1 MTIDRN
7 AILIGDEHLFDLP
20 ELLAF
25 VCELLGVG
33 SFQERTR
40 VANAIE
46 LQMTRLALQ
55 TIRDT
60 LIVGVQ
66 DAIAAQVQRIVVD
79 GADASELM
87 NLLSQQPFVW
97 RYVRD
102 HWEQV
107 RQSTIANIEQMTA
120 TALFSG
126 VKLRLAD
133 RTAVAN
139 LVASLELDDLLPQA
153 FLSHMDARIEQAP
166 AVTRASTL
174 EAFER
179 QLVVARERW
188 TESGKIG

>member
-20 ELLAF
+20 ELLTL
-25 VCELLGVG
+25 VCELLGAG
-33 SFQERTR
+33 SIRERTR

-60 LIVGVQ
+60 LIGGVQ

-102 HWEQV
+102 HWAQV
-107 RQSTIANIEQMTA
+107 RQTTIANVEQMTA
-120 TALFSG
+120 TALFTG
-126 VKLRLAD
+126 VTLRFAD

-166 AVTRASTL
+166 AVTHTSTL

-179 QLVVARERW
+179 QLLIARERW
-188 TESGKIG
+188 TESGKIE

>member
-7 AILIGDEHLFDLP
+7 TLLIGDEHLFDLP
-20 ELLAF
+20 ELLGF

-60 LIVGVQ
+60 LLGGVQ
-66 DAIAAQVQRIVVD
+66 DTVAAQVQRIVVD
-79 GADASELM
+79 GADSSELM

-102 HWEQV
+102 HWTQV
-107 RQSTIANIEQMTA
+107 RQTTIANVEQMTA
-120 TALFSG
+120 AALFSG
-126 VKLRLAD
+126 VKLRSSD
-133 RTAVAN
+133 RAAVAD

-153 FLSHMDARIEQAP
+153 FLTDMDARIEQAP
-166 AVTRASTL
+166 TVTRASTL

-179 QLVVARERW
+179 QLVIARERW
-188 TESGKIG
+188 TETGRI